1 MIVHF
6 ERCHFKTFLGISK
19 LPVGDLF
26 YAKNVISHSALHT
39 ALRSLGPYKC
49 FTAPAFFIA
58 VLSCELGFLVA
69 HLHTLSEGE
78 KVIFLNGPFPLCHR
92 R

>member
-1 MIVHF
+1 MPKMSFHIQPY
-6 ERCHFKTFLGISK
+6 I
-19 LPVGDLF
+19 LPC
-26 YAKNVISHSALHT
+26 AL
-39 ALRSLGPYKC
+39 PYKC
-49 FTAPAFFIA
+49 FTPPAFFIV

-69 HLHTLSEGE
+69 HLDTLSEGE